1 MLDFGWLWCVGVDSF
16 LVKKKKN
23 YFLVNDVD
31 HGESY
36 EYMGARGVQE
46 ISVASS

>member
-16 LVKKKKN
+16 LVKNKN
-23 YFLVNDVD
+23 YFLVNNVD
-31 HGESY
+31 HEESY

>member
-16 LVKKKKN
+16 LVKKKN